1 MILNKKIKIG
11 IIGLGY
17 VGLPLLC
24 EFYKKF
30 FTVGFDISN
39 TRIKE
44 LKGGIDKTKETN
56 INDLINIKDKVF
68 ENINYLKTVNFFIV
82 TVPTPVNKKNIPDLS
97 LLKNACNI
105 VASVLKKGDI
115 VVFEST
121 GYPGLTEEI
130 CAPILE
136 NKSLL
141 SFNKDFYVGYSPER
155 VNPGDKSKKLK
166 NIKKIISGSKKS
178 ATTII
183 KNVYKKIIKAGVH
196 EVSSIKVAEAAKV
209 IENTQR
215 DLNIALI
222 NELSQIF
229 KKININTRDV
239 LDAASTKWN
248 FMKFYPGLVGGHCI
262 GVDPYYLT
270 HMCKNIGFRPQVIL
284 AGRKINDDMP
294 LYVVNR
300 FLQNLKRNKLKFSN
314 CRILVAGLSFKENVT
329 DIRNSKSIEIIKIL
343 KKNNLKLDIYD
354 PLVPNEILDNQII
367 IKDLKKLKKNYF
379 DAIMILV
386 PHSIIISELSQN
398 LNILKKSK
406 KTIIF
411 DIKNSLTGIKS
422 NFTL

>member
-1 MILNKKIKIG
+1 MILKKKIKIG

-44 LKGGIDKTKETN
+44 LKSGIDKTKETI

-68 ENINYLKTVNFFIV
+68 DDINHLKKVNFFIV

-97 LLKNACNI
+97 LLKNACSI

-155 VNPGDKSKKLK
+155 VNPGDKSKKLR

-178 ATTII
+178 ITTII

-215 DLNIALI
+215 DLNIALV
-222 NELSQIF
+222 NELSIIF
-229 KKININTRDV
+229 KKLKIDTQEV
-239 LDAASTKWN
+239 LNAASTKWN
-248 FMKFYPGLVGGHCI
+248 FHYYKPGLVGGHCI

-270 HMCKNIGFRPQVIL
+270 YKARKVGINPKIIL
-284 AGRKINDDMP
+284 AGRKLNDSMAR
-294 LYVVNR
+294 YVANIIE
-300 FLQNLKRNKLKFSN
+300 KKLSKKS
-314 CRILVAGLSFKENVT
+314 RILIAGCTFKEDCP
-329 DIRNSKSIEIIKIL
+329 DIRNSKIFDLYKFLSKKQRVVDIFDPIANKIDVKKEYGLKIFNKLPKLNYEVIVIAVPHKIFDKDFFPKIKKIN
-343 KKNNLKLDIYD
+343 KDQT
-354 PLVPNEILDNQII
+354 LVF
-367 IKDLKKLKKNYF
+367 DLKSKLKINESF
-379 DAIMILV
+379 FRL
-386 PHSIIISELSQN
+386 
-398 LNILKKSK
+398 
-406 KTIIF
+406 
-411 DIKNSLTGIKS
+411 
-422 NFTL
+422 